1 MTRERWRQI
10 EKLYH
15 SAREDGREVLAGVA
29 PDLRL
34 EVERLLAQDSEGAIL
49 DGPAAELFGTST
61 VTQFTPGL
69 LLGPYRI
76 EGPLGAGGMGEV
88 FRATDTRLGRAVAI
102 KRGHEQFSERFH
114 REARA
119 ISSLNHPH
127 ICTLYDI
134 GPDYL
139 VMELIEGETLA
150 ARLTRGKLS
159 VEQTIHYGSQIADA
173 LAAAHAK
180 GIVHRDLKPANI
192 MLTKSS
198 VKVLDFGV
206 AKSLQDET
214 LTANHVITGTPAY
227 MAPEQR
233 EGKECSPR
241 TDIYALGLVLRE
253 MATGRRDA
261 TTASLPAHLGHVIE
275 RCLENDPEQRWQAA
289 SDVGKELAW
298 VVELAANT
306 APAFQKDR
314 NLGSRQRQPDV
325 LIASS
330 IKRYHVVLGAAA
342 VIAIVVAIGW
352 FADSQRSKVPAELTQ
367 KCLTFNSGEAHV
379 NSAAISPDG
388 KYIAYSDVAGIHLRL
403 LSTNE
408 ERLIPRPPGVP
419 ESIFWDVASWFPDG
433 TELLANLTQPGDE
446 RSMWTVSLLGQAPH
460 RLRERSFGFEV
471 SPDGSHIA
479 FAPRGGTASAP
490 VFFAGSAREIWVT
503 DRQGNYAQKL
513 VGVADNEWLYSV
525 HWSPDGQRLAYI
537 HVRNTPR
544 GLLASLE
551 TCNLKGAT
559 RSVVLGDPGL
569 QIWDSCWLRDRRI
582 VYSRRESPG
591 SDDSNLWQIGLDDS
605 SGAPTSG
612 SKRITQWSGAQLE
625 GLSRTADGTRLVLRK
640 EIFRQQV
647 YVGQLSSARTLMGA
661 PRRLTN
667 DDSIDEA
674 YSWTADSK
682 TVLLMSRRNGK
693 YEIFKQAIAENT
705 AEALVI
711 QAQSALLPRVSPDG
725 KWVLYFSTPPG
736 HEWAPTLTQIM
747 RVPING
753 GSPQFLLE
761 SRNFWDLQCSR
772 NPATPCV
779 VLERSQDR
787 KQFLVSLVDP
797 LKGRGKVL
805 RSIDTDPA
813 ALAYT
818 DGLSPDAST
827 FAIAKKV
834 EPNIHIHLISLSGA
848 PNREI
853 ELNGWGNI
861 TGLDWS
867 ADGKGFYCGSLS
879 PGGGTLLYVDRTGKS
894 QVLWQ
899 DKGAATS
906 AFDAMDGIPSPDG
919 RYLAMPG
926 GSVVTS
932 NVWMLEHF

>member
-1 MTRERWRQI
+1 MTSERWRQI
-10 EKLYH
+10 EELYH
-15 SAREDGREVLAGVA
+15 SAREEGREVLTGVA

-49 DGPAAELFGTST
+49 DRPAAELLGTFT

-102 KRGHEQFSERFH
+102 KRSFEQFGERFH

-150 ARLTRGKLS
+150 ARLRRGKLS

-173 LAAAHAK
+173 LVAAHAK

-192 MLTKSS
+192 MLTKSG

-206 AKSLQDET
+206 AKSLQDES
-214 LTANHVITGTPAY
+214 LTASHVVAGSPAY

-253 MATGRRDA
+253 MATGHRDG
-261 TTASLPAHLGHVIE
+261 TTTSLPAHLGHVIE
-275 RCLENDPEQRWQAA
+275 RCLENDPEERWQAA

-298 VVELAANT
+298 VAESAADT
-306 APAFQKDR
+306 APASQEVRDR
-314 NLGSRQRQPDV
+314 GSRQPPDG
-325 LIASS
+325 LIASRL
-330 IKRYHVVLGAAA
+330 KRYHAMLGAAA
-342 VIAIVVAIGW
+342 VIAIMAAIAW
-352 FADSQRSKVPAELTQ
+352 FADSQRSKDPAELTQ

-388 KYIAYSDVAGIHLRL
+388 KYLAYSDVAGIHLRL

-408 ERLIPRPPGVP
+408 EKLIPRPPGVP
-419 ESIFWDVASWFPDG
+419 NSIFWDVASWFPDG
-433 TELLANLTQPGDE
+433 TELLANLTQPGEE

-460 RLRERSFGFEV
+460 RLRERAFGFEV

-490 VFFAGSAREIWVT
+490 VFFGGAARELWVAE
-503 DRQGNYAQKL
+503 RQGDYPQKL
-513 VGVADNEWLYSV
+513 VGVRDNESLYSV
-525 HWSPDGQRLAYI
+525 HWSPDGQHLAYI
-537 HVRNTPR
+537 HVRDTPQ
-544 GLLASLE
+544 GLKASLE
-551 TCNLKGAT
+551 TCNLKGET
-559 RSVVLGDPGL
+559 RSVVPGNPGL
-569 QIWDSCWLRDRRI
+569 QIWDSCWLRDRRM
-582 VYSRRESPG
+582 VYSRQESPG
-591 SDDSNLWQIGLDDS
+591 LDDSNLWQIGVDDS
-605 SGAPTSG
+605 SGAPMG
-612 SKRITQWSGAQLE
+612 NSKRITQWSGAQLE

-640 EIFRQQV
+640 EVFREQV
-647 YVGQLSSARTLMGA
+647 YLGQLSSRRTLMGA

-693 YEIFKQAIAENT
+693 YEIFKQAISENT
-705 AEALVI
+705 AEPLVI

-736 HEWAPTLTQIM
+736 HEWSPAVTQIM
-747 RVPING
+747 RVPMNG

-761 SRNFWDLQCSR
+761 SRNFWDIQCSR

-779 VLERSQDR
+779 VLEGSQNR

-797 LKGRGKVL
+797 LKGRGKLL

-813 ALAYT
+813 ALPA
-818 DGLSPDAST
+818 DGLSPDGST
-827 FAIAKKV
+827 FAIARRI
-834 EPNIHIHLISLSGA
+834 EPNIHIHLISLA
-848 PNREI
+848 RARDREI

-867 ADGKGFYCGSLS
+867 ADGKGFFCGSLS
-879 PGGGTLLYVDRTGKS
+879 AGGGILSYVDMAGKS
-894 QVLWQ
+894 QVLWEH
-899 DKGAATS
+899 KGAAPS
-906 AFDAMDGIPSPDG
+906 VFDAMNAIPSPDG

-932 NVWMLEHF
+932 NVWMVEHF

>member
-1 MTRERWRQI
+1 MTSERWRQI
-10 EKLYH
+10 EELYH
-15 SAREDGREVLAGVA
+15 SAREEGREVLTGVA

-49 DGPAAELFGTST
+49 DRPAAELLGTFT

-102 KRGHEQFSERFH
+102 KRSFEQFGERFH

-150 ARLTRGKLS
+150 ARLRRGKLS

-173 LAAAHAK
+173 LVAAHAK

-192 MLTKSS
+192 MLTKSG

-206 AKSLQDET
+206 AKSLQDES
-214 LTANHVITGTPAY
+214 LTASHVVAGSPAY

-253 MATGRRDA
+253 MATGHRDG
-261 TTASLPAHLGHVIE
+261 TTTSLPAHLGHVIE
-275 RCLENDPEQRWQAA
+275 RCLENDPEERWQAA

-298 VVELAANT
+298 VAESAADT
-306 APAFQKDR
+306 APASQEVRDR
-314 NLGSRQRQPDV
+314 GSRQPPDG
-325 LIASS
+325 LIASRL
-330 IKRYHVVLGAAA
+330 KRYHAMLGAAA
-342 VIAIVVAIGW
+342 VIAIMAAIAW
-352 FADSQRSKVPAELTQ
+352 FADSQRSKDPAELTQ

-388 KYIAYSDVAGIHLRL
+388 KYLAYSDVAGIHLRL

-408 ERLIPRPPGVP
+408 EKLIPRPPGVP
-419 ESIFWDVASWFPDG
+419 NSIFWDVASWFPDG
-433 TELLANLTQPGDE
+433 TELLANLTQPGEE

-460 RLRERSFGFEV
+460 RLRERAFGFEV

-479 FAPRGGTASAP
+479 FAPRGGTASAS
-490 VFFAGSAREIWVT
+490 FFAGAAREIWVT
-503 DRQGNYAQKL
+503 ERHGDYARKVVA
-513 VGVADNEWLYSV
+513 VGDNESLYSV

-551 TCNLKGAT
+551 TCNLKGET
-559 RSVVLGDPGL
+559 RPVVLGDPGL
-569 QIWDSCWLRDRRI
+569 QIWDSCWLRDRRM
-582 VYSRRESPG
+582 VYSRQESPG
-591 SDDSNLWQIGLDDS
+591 SDNSNLWQIGLDGS
-605 SGAPTSG
+605 SGAPTTG

-625 GLSRTADGTRLVLRK
+625 GLSRTADGTHLVLRK
-640 EIFRQQV
+640 EIFQEQI
-647 YVGQLSSARTLMGA
+647 YIGQLSPGRTLMGA

-667 DDSIDEA
+667 NDSIDEA

-682 TVLLMSRRNGK
+682 TVLFMSRRNGK
-693 YEIFKQAIAENT
+693 YEIFKQAIDENAAEP
-705 AEALVI
+705 LVI
-711 QAQSALLPRVSPDG
+711 QPDSAVVPRVSPDG
-725 KWVLYFSTPPG
+725 NWVLYYSTPPG
-736 HEWAPTLTQIM
+736 QEGAPECRVM
-747 RVPING
+747 RVPMNG
-753 GSPQFLLE
+753 GSPEFLLE
-761 SRNFWDLQCSR
+761 SPNLWDIQCSR
-772 NPATPCV
+772 NPATLCV
-779 VLERSQDR
+779 VLEQSQDR
-787 KQFLVSLVDP
+787 KQFLVSVVDP

-813 ALAYT
+813 ALVA
-818 DGLSPDAST
+818 DGLSPDGST

-834 EPNIHIHLISLSGA
+834 EPHIHIHLISLSGA
-848 PNREI
+848 PDREI
-853 ELNGWGNI
+853 ELNNWGNI

-879 PGGGTLLYVDRTGKS
+879 AEGGTLLYVDMAGKS
-894 QVLWQ
+894 QVYGSTREPPLLPSTPWMAYHHRT
-899 DKGAATS
+899 AA
-906 AFDAMDGIPSPDG
+906 IW
-919 RYLAMPG
+919 RCQ
-926 GSVVTS
+926 VVA
-932 NVWMLEHF
+932 